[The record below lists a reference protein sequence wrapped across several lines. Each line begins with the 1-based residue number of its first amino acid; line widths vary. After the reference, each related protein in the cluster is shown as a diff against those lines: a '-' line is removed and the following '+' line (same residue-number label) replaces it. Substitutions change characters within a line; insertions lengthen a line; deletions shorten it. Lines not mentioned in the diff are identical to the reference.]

1 MGLTSKPLDSCL
13 GSCPGAL
20 RLGPVS
26 KRAAPWAIH
35 SFWPILYL
43 FSWDNVSLSCQIVLR
58 CWFGVTQSHVGFM
71 LRLGLRANDGP
82 RTPGLELSSRLWL
95 QCRLQS
101 TALWVLSWDG
111 WVMDITCTNRTAL
124 FTLPTALSRKLWE
137 RCTPHVC
144 TYVCTHRHTHTQKGK
159 KETKPLLSDKAISR
173 ARLRI
178 LLEAKNWVKYKEL
191 GERAGRRH
199 WT

>member
-1 MGLTSKPLDSCL
+1 MGLTSRPLDSCL
-13 GSCPGAL
+13 GSCPEAL

-35 SFWPILYL
+35 SFWPMLYL
-43 FSWDNVSLSCQIVLR
+43 FFGIMWVWAVRIVLR
-58 CWFGVTQSHVGFM
+58 CWFGVTQPHVGFM
-71 LRLGLRANDGP
+71 LRLGLRASDGP
-82 RTPGLELSSRLWL
+82 RTPGLELSPRLWL

-111 WVMDITCTNRTAL
+111 WVMDIPCTNRTAL

-144 TYVCTHRHTHTQKGK
+144 TYVCTHRHTHTERKQ
-159 KETKPLLSDKAISR
+159 TKPLLSDKAISR
-173 ARLRI
+173 AKLRN
-178 LLEAKNWVKYKEL
+178 LLGAENWLKYNEL